1 MPAAAAPQPP
11 VIVLPG
17 ILATALHDL
26 YPVDPDEVWSA
37 VLNKEY
43 VRIAL
48 HPDDVRYE
56 AREPA
61 RVTALNPFG
70 IVYGDLIE
78 SLRHEL
84 TARADEPLDRR
95 STSPVRL

>member
-1 MPAAAAPQPP
+1 MRKPALRHRFSFWDGSQR
-11 VIVLPG
+11 LP
-17 ILATALHDL
+17 I
-26 YPVDPDEVWSA
+26 DPDEVWSA

-43 VRIAL
+43 ARIAL

-70 IVYGDLIE
+70 IVYSRHKGALGSGARDDC
-78 SLRHEL
+78 LR
-84 TARADEPLDRR
+84 
-95 STSPVRL
+95 